1 MCLAVIVIIKLA
13 IMNKINT
20 TLKNLI
26 TLAAIVLVN
35 TAYATTYTAIN
46 SGKWSD
52 AATWSNVAP
61 GNVIE
66 ANDEV
71 VIKNHITMNADVAV
85 KGTLT
90 IDKGVSVTSNKT
102 LFIATTGKMVNN
114 GNLVVKRIVNEG
126 TINNN
131 SMIES
136 MNDVENKGIL
146 TNNANITAGTNLM
159 NFGGNVTGN
168 EGTYFTNGTV
178 IASADAKFGK
188 NVKIYTDP
196 SQATASM
203 STMSLD
209 AENVNGNVMLTVS
222 NPNGEEVKKFTIE
235 RSYNGTSYEVVTNV
249 NASNS
254 SVAMIYQDKNVSQ
267 ETVHYK
273 VRVNDANYLPQATV
287 RLALASASIR

>member
-1 MCLAVIVIIKLA
+1 
-13 IMNKINT
+13 MNKINT

-35 TAYATTYTAIN
+35 TAYAKTYTAVN

-52 AATWSNVAP
+52 AATWSTGAP

-71 VIKNHITMNADVAV
+71 IIKNHITMNADVAV
-85 KGTLT
+85 SGTLT

-102 LFIATTGKMVNN
+102 LFIASAGKLVNN

-235 RSYNGTSYEVVTNV
+235 RSYNGTSYEVVTDV

-254 SVAMIYQDKNVSQ
+254 AVAMIYQDKNISQ

>member
-1 MCLAVIVIIKLA
+1 
-13 IMNKINT
+13 MNKINT